1 MTNIKHKQGNAPQQ
15 KLRRYRLIGIAA
27 LFMAAAGLLV
37 NYHGFRPQNA
47 DTGTQV
53 LLHRF
58 RVNPVKTKVHLYFAD
73 PGERFLTAEDRMIS
87 QPGSVVDRARRIVS
101 ALIDGPEGPL
111 TPTVPPET
119 RLLALYVTQDGT
131 AYADFDRAITE
142 KHPGG
147 TYSELLTIFSI
158 TNTLALNLPEIQA
171 VKILIEGREAKTLA
185 GHIDIRFPFRPN
197 MLMIK

>member
-1 MTNIKHKQGNAPQQ
+1 
-15 KLRRYRLIGIAA
+15 
-27 LFMAAAGLLV
+27 
-37 NYHGFRPQNA
+37 
-47 DTGTQV
+47 
-53 LLHRF
+53 
-58 RVNPVKTKVHLYFAD
+58 
-73 PGERFLTAEDRMIS
+73 MIS